1 MTEQKIRYGAGGVA
15 YYEQAGGVSYN
26 EKVDAIETEKKELE
40 TSYQQ
45 SIANKEERTSK
56 KKKKTKKGM
65 QEIMGDDLVENKE
78 MLDEII

>member
-1 MTEQKIRYGAGGVA
+1 MTEQKIRYGAGGVP
-15 YYEQAGGVSYN
+15 YY

-56 KKKKTKKGM
+56 KKKKTKKVI
-65 QEIMGDDLVENKE
+65 QESMGDDLVENKE